1 MEKRR
6 EKKRIEDKKR
16 KENIRGDKKR
26 KKRGEEKRIC
36 LGASKNN
43 PHSPIWRV

>member
-26 KKRGEEKRIC
+26 KKREEKRIC